1 MAGPKHIL
9 IVDNNGNVRD
19 VIVDML
25 QYRGYRVNTST
36 VPTTDIG
43 FALARRRSASRWK
56 PTRANA
62 ARRGADKSEIASS
75 QHAHR

>member
-9 IVDNNGNVRD
+9 IVDDNDDVRD

-25 QYRGYRVNTST
+25 RYRGYRVNTSM

-43 FALARRRSASRWK
+43 FALPGRRSASRGK
-56 PTRANA
+56 PSGCKVRAC
-62 ARRGADKSEIASS
+62 
-75 QHAHR
+75 